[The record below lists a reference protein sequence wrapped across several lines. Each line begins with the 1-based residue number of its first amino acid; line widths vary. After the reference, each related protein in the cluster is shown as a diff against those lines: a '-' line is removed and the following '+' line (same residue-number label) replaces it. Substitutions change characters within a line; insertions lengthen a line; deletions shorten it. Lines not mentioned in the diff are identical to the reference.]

1 MKASPF
7 PPDSRLYNILSML
20 SRLVLAIVGGYLCTV
35 VIITLTSR
43 MISLLFGIELAGA
56 LMGMLLL
63 SFLLYSL
70 IIMAVFTATRLGRA
84 WLLLTFITV
93 ASALLSMVPA
103 LNTGVMQ

>member
-1 MKASPF
+1 MKTSVF
-7 PPDSRLYNILSML
+7 QPDSRLYNMLCML

-35 VIITLTSR
+35 ALSTLTSR
-43 MISLLFGIELAGA
+43 LISLLFSIELAGT

-70 IIMAVFTATRLGRA
+70 IIMAVFAASRLGRA
-84 WLLLTFITV
+84 WLLLTFITA
-93 ASALLSMVPA
+93 ASALLSMLPA